1 MAFFTKRYHPPGTP
15 AGTLRWAEAEPTP
28 PVCIHLIDYSRE
40 GVLVREDVSV
50 SACREFLDKPSI
62 TWIHVEGHPDE
73 GALQE
78 WADQFGLHKLTL
90 EDVLNTGQRP
100 KVETFDEQLF
110 AVMSLPLM
118 EANVVEVQQVSLF
131 LSGNMLLSFHNGD
144 FSLFDP
150 IIKRLQ
156 DKSSRLRGRGVDYLF
171 YSVLDLVIDQGFPLL
186 EGFGTQL
193 ERLEDEILRG
203 PGKKTLED
211 IHVLRRELTLLRR
224 MLWPHREV
232 INQLLRE
239 DSKLI
244 GEGTGLYLRDCY
256 DHTIQVMD
264 LLETYREMTTGML
277 DIYLSSASNRMNDI
291 MRVLTVIATIFI
303 PLTFITG
310 IYGMNFDTGASRW
323 NMPELGSPFGYLM
336 VWLVMIGVA
345 GAMISWFRSKNWL

>member
-15 AGTLRWAEAEPTP
+15 AGTLSWAEAEPAP
-28 PVCIHLIDYSRE
+28 PVCIHLIDYSPE
-40 GVLVREDVSV
+40 GVLIREDVTV
-50 SACREFLDKPSI
+50 SACRDFLDRPSI

-78 WADQFGLHKLTL
+78 WADQFGLHKLAL

-100 KVETFDEQLF
+100 KVETFDDHLF

-118 EANVVEVQQVSLF
+118 EANVVEVQQLSLF
-131 LSGNMLLSFHNGD
+131 LSGNMLLSFHDGD
-144 FSLFDP
+144 FSLFAP

-156 DKSSRLRGRGVDYLF
+156 DKSSRLRARGVDYLF

-186 EGFGTQL
+186 ESFGTQL

-203 PGKKTLED
+203 PGRKTLEN
-211 IHVLRRELTLLRR
+211 IHVVRRELTLLRR

-239 DSKLI
+239 ESELI
-244 GEGTGLYLRDCY
+244 SEGTGLYLRDCY

-277 DIYLSSASNRMNDI
+277 DIYLSGASNRMNDI

-323 NMPELGSPFGYLM
+323 NMPELGSPFGYAM